1 MDKRGFRQRGRPSI
15 SSEPRSSEDKVQY
28 LLDAEER
35 ILRSIALRAPV
46 SEILNGIC
54 TALDS
59 QIGNMVSRISLPESD
74 LENASGNARNADLFG
89 LHIFFSGT
97 IFNEFG
103 KGLASLEMYCC
114 IARNPTSFELQC
126 IERAAC
132 LAAFA
137 LECDAAPKDRANHH
151 MSEKKQL
158 RDNAPEWPASVN

>member
-1 MDKRGFRQRGRPSI
+1 MDERRFRQRERRSI

-35 ILRSIALRAPV
+35 ILRSIALRVPV
-46 SEILNGIC
+46 REILNGIC

-74 LENASGNARNADLFG
+74 LANASDNARNADLFG
-89 LHIFFSGT
+89 LHIFFAGG
-97 IFNEFG
+97 IFDEFG

-114 IARNPTSFELQC
+114 IARNPTPFELQC

-132 LAAFA
+132 LAAVA
-137 LECDAAPKDRANHH
+137 LECDVEPKDQANHH
-151 MSEKKQL
+151 MSKKKQV
-158 RDNAPEWPASVN
+158 RNNAPESPASVN